1 VKPDSRF
8 CQTITAIKM
17 GIFGDPATFHQ
28 LTASLEEG
36 NDYYILGLDF
46 ASCEYIPFSSILEA
60 EC

>member
-1 VKPDSRF
+1 
-8 CQTITAIKM
+8 M